1 LSPPQETSS
10 IDLGK
15 ALRFCRE
22 TLGLTQRA
30 VADRSEIEPSYI
42 SRLESGEVNPTVS
55 TLEGLAKGLGVDSSK
70 ILAVAEIY
78 AVGRKGT
85 TN

>member
-1 LSPPQETSS
+1 M
-10 IDLGK
+10 
-15 ALRFCRE
+15 
-22 TLGLTQRA
+22 GLTQSA
-30 VADRSEIEPSYI
+30 VAKKGGIEASYI

-78 AVGRKGT
+78 AIGRKRAAS
-85 TN
+85 

>member
-1 LSPPQETSS
+1 M
-10 IDLGK
+10 
-15 ALRFCRE
+15 
-22 TLGLTQRA
+22 GLTQSA
-30 VADRSEIEPSYI
+30 VAKKSGIESSYI

-78 AVGRKGT
+78 AIGRKRAAS
-85 TN
+85 